1 MDKLKLRTE
10 ELECAG
16 EHYSFEKLGTKG
28 MIAKRSATETCEYE
42 SKEKGKPVKYTAH
55 RRWQGP
61 ILVSGRPEMSSL
73 SHSLWACAKQPPW
86 LSNPAPCYRS
96 RLDLSVWNV
105 PGFSQRNEQ

>member
-42 SKEKGKPVKYTAH
+42 AKEKGKPVTCSG
-55 RRWQGP
+55 RWPGP
-61 ILVSGRPEMSSL
+61 ILVSRRPEMSSL